1 MAVKFTLVTGYP
13 KMPAKVEIESNRGLS
28 GSDVKELNAKLQETL
43 TDCTGHE
50 MCHDVISAVQQ
61 FLEANNVKPQS
72 FYEAMLSRE
81 KRESDALKTLRSKEA
96 SSEGVKRVTVPPR
109 PSAPN
114 GDIPESG
121 AINVAAQKD
130 ASLLDTASTLDFKQ
144 STEFLSQQRLLSM
157 ASKRGKQPWAPSLGS
172 EKSTLAGAAE
182 PSKLG
187 AGDVSIPAPTGIDN
201 SDSLNISS
209 LNASVASTLANSR
222 LSGKS
227 QTGASTKSWLKLFV
241 NQTEGENSDEG
252 SDSEDNNN
260 PTGGAGSIGGTGAG
274 AGALVPVI
282 ARAAPATVI
291 DGHASR
297 YAQEFHELSRLG
309 AGASGQVWKVR
320 NKLDRRIYAVKKI
333 DLNAAENAAVGL
345 AKIRREVTT
354 ISRLLH
360 KHIVRYYAAWVE
372 ESPCNDACDDAES
385 GDTPTASRTLGASS
399 AGDTASS
406 AASTPSRARPTQKQ
420 GGTADYLAS
429 VVGGGAGRYSAYGFN
444 DPGLGEDYAQMYNR
458 NPDDLWTFE
467 DESES
472 SAGAAGQPLSSP
484 YAQQNA
490 KSAQKGSR
498 FYSYGGSSSDDDDS
512 DSGSE
517 SDSDS
522 GSESE
527 TDSDSSE
534 EGKGHSTGLYS
545 GVCVL

>member
-28 GSDVKELNAKLQETL
+28 GSDVKELNAKLQEAL

-96 SSEGVKRVTVPPR
+96 SSEGVKRAAVPAR
-109 PSAPN
+109 PSALK
-114 GDIPESG
+114 GDLPEAG
-121 AINVAAQKD
+121 AINLAAEKD

-144 STEFLSQQRLLSM
+144 STEFLSQQRLLNM
-157 ASKRGKQPWAPSLGS
+157 ASKRGKQPWAPSQGS
-172 EKSTLAGAAE
+172 EKSTLPGAAE
-182 PSKLG
+182 PSKPG
-187 AGDVSIPAPTGIDN
+187 AGDASAPAPTGVEN

-209 LNASVASTLANSR
+209 LNASVVSTLANSR

-252 SDSEDNNN
+252 SDSEENNN
-260 PTGGAGSIGGTGAG
+260 PIGGAGSIGGGG

-282 ARAAPATVI
+282 ARAAPATVT
-291 DGHASR
+291 DGLASR

-320 NKLDRRIYAVKKI
+320 NKLDRRIYAVKEI

-406 AASTPSRARPTQKQ
+406 AASTPSRARPAQKQ

-444 DPGLGEDYAQMYNR
+444 DSGLGEDYAQMYNR

-498 FYSYGGSSSDDDDS
+498 FYSYGGSSSNDEDS
-512 DSGSE
+512 DSGSD
-517 SDSDS
+517 SDGDS

-527 TDSDSSE
+527 TQSDSSD

>member
-28 GSDVKELNAKLQETL
+28 GSDVKELNTKLQETL

-109 PSAPN
+109 PSALK
-114 GDIPESG
+114 GDIPEAG

-157 ASKRGKQPWAPSLGS
+157 ASKRGKQPWAPPHGS
-172 EKSTLAGAAE
+172 EESTLAGAAE
-182 PSKLG
+182 PSKPG
-187 AGDVSIPAPTGIDN
+187 AGDASIPPPTGIEN

-252 SDSEDNNN
+252 SDSEENNN
-260 PTGGAGSIGGTGAG
+260 LPGTGAGSIGGAG

-282 ARAAPATVI
+282 ARAAPATVT

-372 ESPCNDACDDAES
+372 ESPCNDACDDAEG

-406 AASTPSRARPTQKQ
+406 AASTPSRARPTLKQ
-420 GGTADYLAS
+420 RGTADYLAS

-444 DPGLGEDYAQMYNR
+444 DPGLGEDYAQVYNR

-472 SAGAAGQPLSSP
+472 SAGPAGLQLSSP
-484 YAQQNA
+484 YAQQSA
-490 KSAQKGSR
+490 KFAQKGSR
-498 FYSYGGSSSDDDDS
+498 FYSYGGSSSNDEDS
-512 DSGSE
+512 DSGSD

-527 TDSDSSE
+527 TQSDSSE
-534 EGKGHSTGLYS
+534 EGKGHSAGLYS